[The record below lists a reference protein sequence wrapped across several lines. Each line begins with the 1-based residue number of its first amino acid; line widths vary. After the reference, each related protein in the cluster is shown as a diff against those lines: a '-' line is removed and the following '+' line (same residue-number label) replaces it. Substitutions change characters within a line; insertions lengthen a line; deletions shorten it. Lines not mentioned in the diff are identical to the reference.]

1 MGLCCV
7 SFYTK
12 GRWVLRGTGVP
23 KVRQRRAEEGA
34 WQNGGMV
41 SKGKPS
47 PRRAVKPLS
56 DAQVR
61 KLAAEYALVD
71 PTRPF
76 PIGRM
81 EPNQR
86 EIDELNPKITH
97 RLVEGAAKVLR
108 ASCKVRAWGLEN
120 VPVEGAYITCATHVT
135 QFDVFVPM
143 VAMFQMGRRPRY
155 MAKAEMGKWPV
166 IGKWF
171 RAVGMQPVPRRSGK
185 AREIE
190 EASVQILTSNH
201 ALTIWPEGTVTR
213 DPKKWPM
220 SMKNGAGFIALE
232 ASRRVGH
239 QIPLFCA
246 VTWGAAS
253 INHWWPWPRKNVV
266 MCYDTQ
272 LDYSDLLANMDSWG
286 DDPPTELANELVR
299 RVRVRMKEV
308 MANIRGTAAPDTFY
322 DYRIEKEV
330 PEVPPFSDPH
340 EIDRR
345 AEEAEVRVGES
356 VESADSASSHAR

>member
-1 MGLCCV
+1 MGLCFV

-143 VAMFQMGRRPRY
+143 ISIFHQGRRPRY
-155 MAKAEMGKWPV
+155 MAKAEMASWPL

-171 RAVGMQPVPRRSGK
+171 QLVGMQPVQRRAGK
-185 AREIE
+185 AKAIE
-190 EASVQILTSNH
+190 ETSIEILTSGRP
-201 ALTIWPEGTVTR
+201 LTVWPEGTVTR
-213 DPKKWPM
+213 DPQKWPM
-220 SMKNGAGFIALE
+220 SMKNGVGVIALE
-232 ASRRVGH
+232 SSRRLGY
-239 QIPLFCA
+239 QIPLYCA

-266 MCYDTQ
+266 MCYDDA
-272 LDYSDLLANMDSWG
+272 LDYADLLADCDSWG
-286 DDPPTELANELVR
+286 EEVPEDLANELTR
-299 RVRVRMKEV
+299 RIRVRMTEV
-308 MANIRGTAAPDTFY
+308 MAEIRGEQAPDGY
-322 DYRIEKEV
+322 WDYRTM
-330 PEVPPFSDPH
+330 S
-340 EIDRR
+340 
-345 AEEAEVRVGES
+345 RVK
-356 VESADSASSHAR
+356 D